1 MEPPQTLSVNGR
13 ESRTVRLT
21 VSPQADFRDI
31 IHTFDA
37 IEIPPARVSV
47 ENIRFAILELIN
59 NSLRAHRERGE
70 TRDILIDLTIA
81 DGRLFIAIRDFGG
94 GFNPKKLPYDLDAD
108 PKALDLHSSSFQEY
122 QRKNGYKRFGMGICV
137 AKKTFDDFRL
147 VFLDERDIPVPWM
160 PGRIIGT
167 LITLS
172 LSMQAAEAVRAEAAY
187 G

>member
-1 MEPPQTLSVNGR
+1 MEPPQTLLLNGR
-13 ESRTVRLT
+13 ESKYVRLA

-37 IEIPPARVSV
+37 IEIPPTRVSV
-47 ENIRFAILELIN
+47 DNIRFAILELVN
-59 NSLRAHRERGE
+59 NSLRAHREKGE
-70 TRDILIDLTIA
+70 SRDILIDLSLA

-94 GFNPKKLPYDLDAD
+94 GFNPKKLPYELEAD
-108 PKALDLHSSSFQEY
+108 PRSLDLHSSPFQEY
-122 QRKNGYKRFGMGICV
+122 QRKNGYKRFGMGIYV

-147 VFLDERDIPVPWM
+147 VFLDERDMPVPWTE
-160 PGRIIGT
+160 GRIIGT

-172 LSMQAAEAVRAEAAY
+172 LRTGAAEAARAGAVH